1 MVFLDAKRGVWLVA
15 VMAMSLPSAFACQ
28 SPVGSWSNTDRSE
41 EDDAVFYADGTGYY
55 AYDTSGDWGH
65 KEYFNWRFITE
76 RRRSSTK
83 AGVSR
88 NYELETNVIEISYPP
103 TSGYPQALTE
113 YVLCTGNHMVGQIE
127 SVNVQNEIYRHRR
140 VSFEPVVKPR

>member
-55 AYDTSGDWGH
+55 AYDTSGD
-65 KEYFNWRFITE
+65 
-76 RRRSSTK
+76 
-83 AGVSR
+83 
-88 NYELETNVIEISYPP
+88 
-103 TSGYPQALTE
+103 
-113 YVLCTGNHMVGQIE
+113 
-127 SVNVQNEIYRHRR
+127 
-140 VSFEPVVKPR
+140 